1 MNITKEQLADI
12 IQLAKV
18 MIDNHQEEVEG
29 NPSIVK
35 LVKDLDN
42 LGYINDDV
50 RAASA
55 LKTYLYNTNA
65 VNLNHT
71 QYLIMLGIA
80 KNCWYFKRP
89 LFNYSIRKFLNGN
102 R

>member
-1 MNITKEQLADI
+1 MELELQRNNIDYEDI
-12 IQLAKV
+12 YDN
-18 MIDNHQEEVEG
+18 IDDYE
-29 NPSIVK
+29 
-35 LVKDLDN
+35 
-42 LGYINDDV
+42 
-50 RAASA
+50 
-55 LKTYLYNTNA
+55 YLYNTNA

-89 LFNYSIRKFLNGN
+89 IFNYSIRKFLNGN

>member
-1 MNITKEQLADI
+1 MNSFILKRNLYKVSKDLFDITKGLGHI
-12 IQLAKV
+12 
-18 MIDNHQEEVEG
+18 
-29 NPSIVK
+29 
-35 LVKDLDN
+35 
-42 LGYINDDV
+42 GYINDDK
-50 RAASA
+50 RAESA

-89 LFNYSIRKFLNGN
+89 IYNYSIRKFLNGN
-102 R
+102 

>member
-1 MNITKEQLADI
+1 MNTFILKRNLYEVSKDLFDITK
-12 IQLAKV
+12 
-18 MIDNHQEEVEG
+18 
-29 NPSIVK
+29 
-35 LVKDLDN
+35 DLEH
-42 LGYINDDV
+42 LGYINDDK
-50 RAASA
+50 RAETA

-65 VNLNHT
+65 VNLNKT

-89 LFNYSIRKFLNGN
+89 IYNYSIRKFLNGN

>member
-1 MNITKEQLADI
+1 MNSFILKRNLYKVSKDLFDITKGLE
-12 IQLAKV
+12 
-18 MIDNHQEEVEG
+18 H
-29 NPSIVK
+29 
-35 LVKDLDN
+35 

-50 RAASA
+50 RAEIA
-55 LKTYLYNTNA
+55 LKHYLYNTNA

-89 LFNYSIRKFLNGN
+89 IFNYSIRKFLNGN

>member
-1 MNITKEQLADI
+1 MNSFILKRNLYKVSKDLFDITK
-12 IQLAKV
+12 
-18 MIDNHQEEVEG
+18 
-29 NPSIVK
+29 
-35 LVKDLDN
+35 DLKH

-50 RAASA
+50 RAEAA

-80 KNCWYFKRP
+80 KNC
-89 LFNYSIRKFLNGN
+89 
-102 R
+102 